1 MRRKHPE
8 ITEGIQDVKDS
19 LKEGATTM
27 ELVNK
32 YGKDCQLPGV
42 LQGALASLLTKKGF
56 KEVVRDTIRNGGGIL
71 IVLYSVMRGF

>member
-56 KEVVRDTIRNGGGIL
+56 KEVVRDTIRNGGGDITTITSRL
-71 IVLYSVMRGF
+71 R